1 MGGNTATQPT
11 LNLVKGQKVDLTKT
25 NPDVKEFAFGLGWD
39 LQPGVIFDLDAFA
52 FLLDGNSKE
61 CAHPVFF
68 GHLSEQG
75 VKHSG
80 DNLTGAGDGDDEV
93 ITIMHGSLPAN
104 CEKVVIGVNIYNA
117 KAGQNFGQVKGAFC
131 RAFDPKTP
139 EQSIIKYDL
148 NEDYS
153 TNTAVL
159 MGEFYKKDGEWK
171 FNALG
176 LGKEGDINTLRKEY
190 L

>member
-1 MGGNTATQPT
+1 MSTTAQAPAT
-11 LNLVKGQKVDLTKT
+11 LNLVKGQKVDMTKT
-25 NPDVKEFAFGLGWD
+25 NPGLLAFAFGLGWD
-39 LQPGVIFDLDAFA
+39 LQPGVTFDLDAFA
-52 FLLDGNSKE
+52 FLLNAQGKE
-61 CAHPVFF
+61 CANPVYF
-68 GHLSEQG
+68 GHLSSPG

-93 ITIMHGSLPAN
+93 ITITHGELPAE

-117 KAGQNFGQVKGAFC
+117 QAGQNFGQVKGAFC
-131 RAFDPKTP
+131 RAFDPANP
-139 EQSIIKYDL
+139 AQSIIKYDL

-153 TNTAVL
+153 TRTAILV
-159 MGEFYKKDGEWK
+159 GEFYKKDGEWK

-176 LGKEGDINTLRKEY
+176 EGKDGDINSLRQAY

>member
-1 MGGNTATQPT
+1 MSTATQPT
-11 LNLVKGQKVDLTKT
+11 LNLVKGQKVDMTKT
-25 NPDVKEFAFGLGWD
+25 NPGLKAFAFGLGWD
-39 LQPGVIFDLDAFA
+39 LQPGVTFDLDAFA
-52 FLLDGNSKE
+52 FLVNGAGKE

-93 ITIMHGSLPAN
+93 ITIEQGALPAD
-104 CEKVVIGVNIYNA
+104 CEKVVIGVNIYDA

-131 RAFDPKTP
+131 RAFDPAVP
-139 EQSIIKYDL
+139 DQSIIKYDL

-153 TNTAVL
+153 TNTAVI

-176 LGKEGDINTLRKEY
+176 EGKAGDINSLRQAY